1 MNQKKAKL
9 LRWQARN
16 GYGADPQTTYQIVQV
31 PKSTTNIRRG
41 SLLVYR
47 PPVWA
52 EGQLILRGTYE
63 RVWPTT
69 AKQARLKPGSVRYQY
84 KQLKRAA

>member
-16 GYGADPQTTYQIVQV
+16 GYGVDPQTTYQIIQV
-31 PKSTTNIRRG
+31 PKSTTNVRRG
-41 SLLVYR
+41 SFPIVK
-47 PPVWA
+47 
-52 EGQLILRGTYE
+52 QDGTTE
-63 RVWPTT
+63 RVWPKT
-69 AKQARLKPGSVRYQY
+69 AKQARLKPGCVRHQY